1 MDTTVSSII
10 EARDDEITLRTST
23 SSKDFKDKK
32 FTRAKL
38 VVEIDRH
45 RDAERK
51 KEKKNKVSIPE
62 AKDTEAKQDLVNK
75 LLDCRR
81 QVFKKNKTLKEDTLK
96 GIEARFEK
104 KGKSTKAEGRHY
116 WRTNSSNYQS
126 PCARLR
132 GILNLALPIRHLLS
146 IYFSSALSALLPRLA
161 DYSLSFYLN

>member
-1 MDTTVSSII
+1 MYLIVPT
-10 EARDDEITLRTST
+10 RN
-23 SSKDFKDKK
+23 FKDKN
-32 FTRAKL
+32 FTRTKL

-45 RDAERK
+45 RNAERK

-104 KGKSTKAEGRHY
+104 KGKSTKADRK
-116 WRTNSSNYQS
+116 
-126 PCARLR
+126 
-132 GILNLALPIRHLLS
+132 
-146 IYFSSALSALLPRLA
+146 ALLENELFKLSESMRSLER
-161 DYSLSFYLN
+161 YSKSSTTD